1 MIEAFTLKSR
11 GKDMVCLLEYKDP
24 SVRGKKVVLY
34 KHGFF
39 GNKIT
44 PHRIMVNAS
53 HELQEEGYTIC
64 RFDCAGAGDSE
75 GDSHYTTILRRDRRY
90 KSKYFIGS
98 KRISGQKFMILG
110 YSMGGIVTS
119 VLCNEVPL
127 DGILLWSPCSEP
139 YENFRHLL
147 GADLFD
153 RGLKGEDVD
162 FMGDLVCHE
171 FFENLDAP
179 QIDPL
184 AAIKNFKKPLRLIQ
198 GDGDK
203 DVLVYNS
210 ANYEKTV
217 PGAVRHVVPGAT
229 HGYDKVSWQKELLEY
244 TRKYVNDI
252 MGDQLK
258 G

>member
-1 MIEAFTLKSR
+1 MS
-11 GKDMVCLLEYKDP
+11 
-24 SVRGKKVVLY
+24 
-34 KHGFF
+34 
-39 GNKIT
+39 
-44 PHRIMVNAS
+44 
-53 HELQEEGYTIC
+53 LQEEGYTIC
-64 RFDCAGAGDSE
+64 RFDCVGAGDSE
-75 GDSHYTTILRRDRRY
+75 GDSHYTTIYGEIEDTKVVLHWI
-90 KSKYFIGS
+90 KENIKPE
-98 KRISGQKFMILG
+98 KFMILG

-139 YENFRHLL
+139 YANFHHLL

-171 FFENLDAP
+171 FFEKLDAP
-179 QIDPL
+179 QINPL

-229 HGYDKVSWQKELLEY
+229 HGYDKVSWQLELLEY
-244 TRKYVNDI
+244 TKKYVNDI
-252 MGDQLK
+252 MGD
-258 G
+258 

>member
-1 MIEAFTLKSR
+1 
-11 GKDMVCLLEYKDP
+11 
-24 SVRGKKVVLY
+24 
-34 KHGFF
+34 
-39 GNKIT
+39 
-44 PHRIMVNAS
+44 MVNAS

-75 GDSHYTTILRRDRRY
+75 GDSHYTTIYGEIEDTKVVLHWIKENIRPE
-90 KSKYFIGS
+90 
-98 KRISGQKFMILG
+98 KFMILG

-184 AAIKNFKKPLRLIQ
+184 AAIKNFKKPLRPIQ

>member
-1 MIEAFTLKSR
+1 
-11 GKDMVCLLEYKDP
+11 
-24 SVRGKKVVLY
+24 
-34 KHGFF
+34 
-39 GNKIT
+39 
-44 PHRIMVNAS
+44 MVNAS

-75 GDSHYTTILRRDRRY
+75 GDSHYTTIYGEIEDTKVVLHWIKENIRPE
-90 KSKYFIGS
+90 
-98 KRISGQKFMILG
+98 KFMILG

-127 DGILLWSPCSEP
+127 DGILLWSPCSEQ

-244 TRKYVNDI
+244 TSKYVNDI

>member
-44 PHRIMVNAS
+44 PHRIMVSAS

-64 RFDCAGAGDSE
+64 RFDCVGAGDSE
-75 GDSHYTTILRRDRRY
+75 GDSHYTTIYGEIEDTKVVLHWI
-90 KSKYFIGS
+90 KENIKPE
-98 KRISGQKFMILG
+98 KFMILG

-139 YENFRHLL
+139 YANFHHLL

-153 RGLKGEDVD
+153 RGLKGEDFLLLSTAHNQTAWNRTVLPALPE
-162 FMGDLVCHE
+162 GCNHTLSLSRSEERRVGKEC
-171 FFENLDAP
+171 NLSCRSRWSP
-179 QIDPL
+179 
-184 AAIKNFKKPLRLIQ
+184 
-198 GDGDK
+198 
-203 DVLVYNS
+203 Y
-210 ANYEKTV
+210 
-217 PGAVRHVVPGAT
+217 H
-229 HGYDKVSWQKELLEY
+229 
-244 TRKYVNDI
+244 
-252 MGDQLK
+252 
-258 G
+258 